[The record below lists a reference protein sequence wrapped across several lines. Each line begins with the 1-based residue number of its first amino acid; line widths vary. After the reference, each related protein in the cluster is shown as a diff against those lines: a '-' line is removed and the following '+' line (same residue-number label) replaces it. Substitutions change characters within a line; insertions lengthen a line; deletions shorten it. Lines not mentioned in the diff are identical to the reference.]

1 MHKFKQKVQF
11 GAGVV
16 REGIKHILPAGVLG
30 KAATATGWAT
40 AAVDELPLATLAAS
54 KTGSKLLIP
63 IPNLVVG
70 DVITGFH
77 LIGQIESAGGTV
89 TLDCD
94 LRKTTAAAADVTDAS
109 IATMTQL
116 SVTADTAVTVSNTA
130 KTGLS
135 ETVAADCSY
144 YLLIAG
150 TTASSTDI
158 ALQAAAVTV
167 TKK

>member
-1 MHKFKQKVQF
+1 MHKFKQKIFF
-11 GAGVV
+11 GAGVA
-16 REGIKHILPAGVLG
+16 REAVKRIYPAGVLG

-63 IPNLVVG
+63 LPNLKVG
-70 DVITGFH
+70 DIITGFH

-89 TLDCD
+89 TVDAD

-109 IATMTQL
+109 IATMTQI
-116 SVTADTAVTVSNTA
+116 SVTADTAITVANSA
-130 KTGLS
+130 KTGLT

-144 YLLIAG
+144 YLLITA
-150 TTASSTDI
+150 TTGSSTDI

-167 TKK
+167 KEQ